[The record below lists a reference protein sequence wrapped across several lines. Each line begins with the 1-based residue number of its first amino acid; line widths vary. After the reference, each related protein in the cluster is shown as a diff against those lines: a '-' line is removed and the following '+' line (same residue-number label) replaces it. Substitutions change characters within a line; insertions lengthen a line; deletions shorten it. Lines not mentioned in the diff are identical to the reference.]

1 MVARHVPVFS
11 HRRSVG
17 DFFVPPRCGG
27 LQRLGGS
34 CLFCRNRVLDVVL
47 RWALLVVG
55 LSLMSI
61 GIAFSIR
68 SELGT
73 TPISS
78 LPFVLSI
85 LTPLSVG
92 TLMILMNLVF
102 VGLQI
107 VILRRRFRPVQLLQI
122 PVVVL
127 FGLLNDA
134 GLWLLRDVTHSA
146 YWQQWL
152 LVVGFQ
158 VKAQTIPLAGEGLIL
173 AISDTLM
180 RRFGVR
186 RHLVFSSV
194 KVQFDTTLVLVSAV
208 IGVLATHALVGV
220 REGTVAAA
228 LCVGFVAQLTIR
240 ALDLVRPVEEAS
252 IHLVDSSED
261 LSNTATEAV

>member
-1 MVARHVPVFS
+1 
-11 HRRSVG
+11 
-17 DFFVPPRCGG
+17 
-27 LQRLGGS
+27 
-34 CLFCRNRVLDVVL
+34 VLDVVL

-92 TLMILMNLVF
+92 TLMILMSLVF

-152 LVVGFQ
+152 LVVAGIVIVGVGVGFQ